1 MKRKMTKSKG
11 QKGMPMAV
19 KPKAATQDAPRPAT
33 QRPSGVGMAGKAKEK
48 FKHMRGVK
56 I

>member
-1 MKRKMTKSKG
+1 MTKGKG

-19 KPKAATQDAPRPAT
+19 KPKAATQDAPKPAT
-33 QRPSGVGMAGKAKEK
+33 SRPSGVGKSGKVNERFARMK
-48 FKHMRGVK
+48 GVK

>member
-1 MKRKMTKSKG
+1 MTKSKG

-19 KPKAATQDAPRPAT
+19 KPKAATQTAPKPAT
-33 QRPSGVGMAGKAKEK
+33 SRPSGVGIAGKAKEK
-48 FKHMRGVK
+48 FGHLRGVK